1 MKIIVFDTET
11 TGLPQGRNTSILETD
26 KWPYI
31 VQISWLVYDTET
43 QKCDMVDHII
53 DCEVDI
59 PEESTQIHGI
69 SKRRASLKGIPISIA
84 LDEFDIAL
92 QSADIVVAHNIS
104 FDKRVCMVEAIRKKR
119 KQYFTRDG
127 VRKEEYCT
135 MKNTKDLCAIEKV
148 SQKGDTYYKYPT
160 LSELHDKMFGF
171 HPKGT
176 HDSMA
181 DVLICFRC
189 YMVHVHRTDIVK
201 QNASVRRIYELYCG
215 SY

>member
-69 SKRRASLKGIPISIA
+69 SKRRASLKGIPISVA

-104 FDKRVCMVEAIRKKR
+104 FDKRVCMVEAIRRKR
-119 KQYFTRDG
+119 KQYFTREG

-135 MKNTKDLCAIEKV
+135 MKNTNVKAQGLCEDWV
-148 SQKGDTYYKYPT
+148 Q
-160 LSELHDKMFGF
+160 
-171 HPKGT
+171 
-176 HDSMA
+176 DSLTEQ
-181 DVLICFRC
+181 D
-189 YMVHVHRTDIVK
+189 
-201 QNASVRRIYELYCG
+201 RIYLLDDHLDTKERDF
-215 SY
+215 